1 MTEEEK
7 KAIEIL
13 KKWVCDVHS
22 KFCKIGAVGIPDKEW
37 YATETVL
44 NLIQKQDRE
53 INKLNNVID
62 RLLRDIYECIQN
74 DDNATILSIKDYG
87 DYNTFEQI
95 KDKYKEYFM
104 KEDI

>member
-7 KAIEIL
+7 AVIKTFKEGYGLTNAEREI
-13 KKWVCDVHS
+13 
-22 KFCKIGAVGIPDKEW
+22 I
-37 YATETVL
+37 L
-44 NLIQKQDRE
+44 NLIQKQDTE

-104 KEDI
+104 KEDK